1 MNKVHILPPEIISKI
16 AAGEVIERPASVI
29 KELME
34 NSLDAQTSSI
44 EIHLKDAG
52 KTLIHIKD
60 TGSGIEPDDL
70 EKIFL
75 RHSTSKIETL
85 DDLDH
90 IQSLGFRGEALYS
103 IGSIADVVLRSKTK
117 NHDTGWEIHLRGGK
131 KMNIRPVT
139 MNNGTEIEV
148 KELFFNTPARKKFLK
163 TNTTEINQ
171 ILNVFLPYT
180 LLYPQCRFLLSHQ
193 EKVLIDLP
201 PENDLKSRVAH
212 ALNLEEKHLLEV
224 GQDFPSDQISLRM
237 ILGDINIQRPHRDL
251 QFIFI
256 NDRPVQNRGL
266 GFHMNQIYR
275 LIFPPQIYPFFSLY
289 IQIPPED
296 VDVNIHPAKREVK
309 IKDEQHLSSLIRSV
323 CEQTLMQQGKA
334 KQVHKNLSFP
344 NALVGNPNEV
354 ETGLKPVST
363 RPPTKTFGGDSFE
376 TSSSQVPEPFNKSKY
391 ATQHYAFQNQELL
404 ETPVSENLFI
414 QNPDSLA
421 SKLSQARYVGT
432 FLKKYLFFE
441 TGTSLFIVDQHAAQ
455 ERIMF
460 ERLKAQLENGT
471 IEVQQLLT
479 PILLKL
485 TPQELLNWEEAQEKF
500 ETLGLSTTL
509 WNKETIALHTTPH
522 LLKNPEAAARSLLA
536 GENVSRYD
544 NDTLARRACRCSVM
558 AGDSM
563 DVPQVEFQRQE
574 LLACRDPFTCPHGRP
589 TVIEMTEIFFN
600 KQFLR
605 T

>member
-1 MNKVHILPPEIISKI
+1 MGQVHILPPEIISKI

-34 NSLDAQTSSI
+34 NSLDAKTSSI

-60 TGSGIEPDDL
+60 TGGGIEPDDL

-103 IGSIADVVLRSKTK
+103 IGSIADVILRSKTK
-117 NHDTGWEIHLRGGK
+117 DHDTGWEIHLRGGK
-131 KMNIRPVT
+131 KMDIHPVT
-139 MNNGTEIEV
+139 MNNGTTIEV

-163 TNTTEINQ
+163 TNPTEINQ

-193 EKVLIDLP
+193 EKILIELP
-201 PENDLKSRVAH
+201 PANDLKGRVSG
-212 ALNLEEKHLLEV
+212 ALNLDEKNLLEV
-224 GQDFPSDQISLRM
+224 EQDFPADQISLRM
-237 ILGDINIQRPHRDL
+237 ILGDINIQRARRDL
-251 QFIFI
+251 QFIFV
-256 NDRPVQNRGL
+256 NDRPVQSRSL
-266 GFHMNQIYR
+266 AFQMNQIYR
-275 LIFPPQIYPFFSLY
+275 LLFPPNIYPFFSLY
-289 IQIPPED
+289 IQIPPQD

-334 KQVHKNLSFP
+334 RYVGAGSKPAHGLQTH
-344 NALVGNPNEV
+344 NAPRAGWEPAPTVAEPF
-354 ETGLKPVST
+354 
-363 RPPTKTFGGDSFE
+363 TKT
-376 TSSSQVPEPFNKSKY
+376 KY
-391 ATQHYAFQNQELL
+391 ATQHYAFQNQEIL
-404 ETPVSENLFI
+404 ETPVCENLFI
-414 QNPDSLA
+414 QNPDSLS

-432 FLKKYLFFE
+432 FMKKFLFFE
-441 TGTSLFIVDQHAAQ
+441 SGPSLLIVDQHAAQ

-460 ERLKAQLENGT
+460 ERFKAQLEKGA

-485 TPQELLNWEEAQEKF
+485 TPQELLSWEDTKEKL
-500 ETLGLSTTL
+500 ETIGLSTTL
-509 WNKETIALHTTPH
+509 WNKETIALHSTPH
-522 LLKNPEAAARSLLA
+522 LLKNPEAAARNLLA
-536 GENVSRYD
+536 GENVRHCD

-563 DVPQVEFQRQE
+563 DIPQVEFQRQE
-574 LLACRDPFTCPHGRP
+574 LLLCQDPFTCPHGRP
-589 TVIEMTEIFFN
+589 TVIEMTENFFN